1 MMLKRTHTCAELRK
15 LHIGQ
20 TAALLGWVHSRRD
33 HGGLIFIDLRDREGI
48 TQVVFHPEPN
58 RSVHELAHQLRPEY
72 VVGVSGVVRERP
84 SGTTNPK
91 LATGEIELVVD
102 KLEIL
107 NPAKTPPFQV
117 EDESAVAESIKLKY
131 RYLDLRRPVMQ
142 KNFRLRHQLNKAI
155 RLFLDKKGFLEIE
168 TPFLTRSTPE
178 GARDYLVPSRLNP
191 GRFYALPQS
200 PQLFKQIL
208 MVAGFEKYY
217 QIVRCFR
224 DEDLR
229 ADRQSEFTQ
238 LDLEMSFVDRD
249 DVMDLVEE
257 LFVELF
263 KTLKDIPLKRPFP
276 RLSYQQAIDRFGTDK
291 PDTRFGL
298 ELKDVTASVK
308 DCQFKIFH
316 QTIEAGGIVKGLS
329 VPGLGSVSGGLS
341 RQDLD
346 ALTETAQGLG
356 AKGLAWFRVTTK
368 GLESPIAKFFKDGEV
383 QALRQALNTKPDD
396 LLLFVADRPKIANET
411 LANLRLMFGKKLGLI
426 PTESI
431 QLLWIVNFPLL
442 DFDEVEKRYIAM
454 HHPFTSP
461 IEEDLRL
468 LKTDPQK
475 VRAKAYDLVFNG
487 TEIGGGSIRIHQ
499 REVQNLVFERLG
511 IQEEEAKE
519 KFGFLLEALE
529 YGAPPHGGIAFGLD
543 RLAMLLA
550 GADSIREV
558 IAFPKTQKAICLMTE
573 APSPV
578 TDDQLQELHIRLKE
592 IESEES

>member
-1 MMLKRTHTCAELRK
+1 MLKRTHTCAELRK
-15 LHIGQ
+15 LHIDQ
-20 TAALLGWVHSRRD
+20 PAALLGWVHSRRD

-58 RSVHELAHQLRPEY
+58 RSVHESAHQLRSEY
-72 VVGVSGVVRERP
+72 LIGVSGVVHERP
-84 SGTTNPK
+84 SGTANPK
-91 LATGEIELVVD
+91 LATGEIELVAN

-107 NPAKTPPFQV
+107 NPAKTPPFQI
-117 EDESAVAESIKLKY
+117 EDESDVAEPIKLKY

-142 KNFRLRHQLNKAI
+142 KNFRLRYQLNKMI
-155 RLFLDKKGFLEIE
+155 RSFLDKKGFLEIE
-168 TPFLTRSTPE
+168 TPFLTKSTPE

-229 ADRQSEFTQ
+229 ADRQPEFTQ

-257 LFVELF
+257 LFVEMF
-263 KTLKDIPLKRPFP
+263 KTLKDIQLKRPFP
-276 RLSYQQAIDRFGTDK
+276 RLSYQQAMDRFGTDK

-298 ELKDVTASVK
+298 ELKDVTVIVK
-308 DCQFKIFH
+308 DCQFKIFR

-329 VPGLGSVSGGLS
+329 VPGLGSASGGLS

-356 AKGLAWFRVTTK
+356 AKGLAWFRVTSN
-368 GLESPIAKFFKDGEV
+368 GLESPIAKFFKEEEV
-383 QALRQALNTKPDD
+383 QSLRQALNAKPDD

-411 LANLRLMFGKKLGLI
+411 LANLRLMLGKKLGLI
-426 PTESI
+426 PMASI
-431 QLLWIVNFPLL
+431 QLLWIVDFPLL

-461 IEEDLRL
+461 VEEDLGL
-468 LKTDPQK
+468 LKMDPQK
-475 VRAKAYDLVFNG
+475 VRAKAYDLVLNG

-499 REVQNLVFERLG
+499 REVQSLVFERLG
-511 IQEEEAKE
+511 IQEEAAKE

-543 RLAMLLA
+543 RLTMLLA
-550 GADSIREV
+550 GANSIREV

-578 TDDQLQELHIRLKE
+578 SEDQLKELHVKLE
-592 IESEES
+592 DIEPEKT

>member
-1 MMLKRTHTCAELRK
+1 MLKRTHTCAELRK

-20 TAALLGWVHSRRD
+20 SAVLLGWVHSRRD

-58 RSVHELAHQLRPEY
+58 RSVHELAHQLRSEY
-72 VVGVSGVVRERP
+72 VIGVSGWVRERP
-84 SGTTNPK
+84 SGTANPK
-91 LATGEIELVVD
+91 LATGEIELVAD

-107 NPAKTPPFQV
+107 NSAKTPPFQI
-117 EDESAVAESIKLKY
+117 EDESAVAEPIKLKY

-142 KNFRLRHQLNKAI
+142 KNFRLRHQLNKTI
-155 RLFLDKKGFLEIE
+155 RSFLDKKGFLEIE
-168 TPFLTRSTPE
+168 TPFLTKSTPE

-191 GRFYALPQS
+191 SRFYALPQS

-229 ADRQSEFTQ
+229 ADRQPEFTQ

-249 DVMDLVEE
+249 DVMSLVEE

-276 RLSYQQAIDRFGTDK
+276 QLSYRQAMDRFGTDK

-298 ELKDVTASVK
+298 ELKDVTAIVK
-308 DCQFKIFH
+308 DCQFKIFR
-316 QTIEAGGIVKGLS
+316 QAIETGGIVKGLS
-329 VPGLGSVSGGLS
+329 VPRLGSDSGGLS
-341 RQDLD
+341 RQELD
-346 ALTETAQGLG
+346 GLTEAAQGVG
-356 AKGLAWFRVTTK
+356 AKGLAWFRVSSK
-368 GLESPIAKFFKDGEV
+368 GLESPIAKFFKEGET
-383 QALRQALNTKPDD
+383 QALRHDLDAKSDD

-411 LANLRLMFGKKLGLI
+411 LANLRLMLGKRLGLI

-431 QLLWIVNFPLL
+431 QLLWIVDFPLL

-461 IEEDLRL
+461 VEEDLEL

-475 VRAKAYDLVFNG
+475 VRAKAYDLVLNG

-499 REVQNLVFERLG
+499 REVQSLVFEQLG

-543 RLAMLLA
+543 RLVMLLA

-578 TDDQLQELHIRLKE
+578 AEDQLKELHIRLEE
-592 IESEES
+592 IEPE